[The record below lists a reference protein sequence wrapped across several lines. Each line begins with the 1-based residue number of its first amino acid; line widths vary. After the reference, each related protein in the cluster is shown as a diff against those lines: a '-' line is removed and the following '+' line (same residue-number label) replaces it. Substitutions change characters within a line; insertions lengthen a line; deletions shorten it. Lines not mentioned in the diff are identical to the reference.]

1 MNIYRTFSESS
12 IMNLGASLLHSEHKS
27 FHFAYPERYAPR
39 SSCRASADKSELI
52 LHVQRDFCVDPS
64 FIVLGFAADFPLQVT
79 VVDEGRRRRDEAKKT
94 VLSELSGL
102 SKSRELSAVGL
113 KHTRMRKTP
122 SLWNSSPL

>member
-1 MNIYRTFSESS
+1 M
-12 IMNLGASLLHSEHKS
+12 
-27 FHFAYPERYAPR
+27 
-39 SSCRASADKSELI
+39 
-52 LHVQRDFCVDPS
+52 QRDFCVDPS

-122 SLWNSSPL
+122 TGKPLKNASLNPATITGDKGDFRKNLPRRAWHSHYLVTKIFTHPCLEKKMSATARSEKYV